1 VEAQMLEHAR
11 TQGLPTTNEALGF
24 LEQEKLWTSDDSAKL
39 QNQEEYVTKLQH
51 TFTTLLLDAQKKTM
65 GAQLEVERKTLIRL
79 QRQKASL
86 LRDTCESYVQN
97 KIGNETLFYSFYKDP
112 TLKELYLSR
121 EDFEHLDPAELR
133 VLAGLYNLATE
144 HLDIE
149 RIKDLALD
157 PLFVNYYSLASG
169 SPHEFFRGKLFSWTL
184 NQINLINYAKVFRN
198 IIENVPDIPEH
209 IKEDPDLLLDYAEGN
224 SRRREM
230 LDKSRK
236 ADGYSLMGATSQD
249 LRDLHM
255 ENEGGKTLTQ
265 IVKEKD
271 GKMDMSDFAELFG
284 K

>member
-1 VEAQMLEHAR
+1 MSSPEDKGLRKLFEEIWEGCSPLKYNGETIYIKHFTFKDQRRVDHVEAQMLEHAR

-169 SPHEFFRGKLFSWTL
+169 SPHEFFRG
-184 NQINLINYAKVFRN
+184 N
-198 IIENVPDIPEH
+198 
-209 IKEDPDLLLDYAEGN
+209 
-224 SRRREM
+224 
-230 LDKSRK
+230 
-236 ADGYSLMGATSQD
+236 YSLGP
-249 LRDLHM
+249 LIR
-255 ENEGGKTLTQ
+255 
-265 IVKEKD
+265 
-271 GKMDMSDFAELFG
+271 
-284 K
+284 